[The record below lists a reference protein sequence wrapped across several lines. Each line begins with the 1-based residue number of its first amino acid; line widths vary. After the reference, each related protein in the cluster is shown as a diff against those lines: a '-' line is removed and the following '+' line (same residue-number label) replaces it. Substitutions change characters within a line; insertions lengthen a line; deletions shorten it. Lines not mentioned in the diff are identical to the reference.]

1 MAERKLTLD
10 STLPRLREVFEE
22 FKGVEVAILFGS
34 MVRDGFS
41 AHDIDLALKLERE
54 DLLEVGWIVF
64 QIAKALHVNE
74 DRVDV
79 TLLNHANPILL
90 SKILRD
96 GIVIKAQPEAI
107 EKLLQRAQQAPDAS
121 IEFKQWA
128 TLDPKLDK
136 AIIMSRV
143 EEIKR
148 NADFIRNEILCKR
161 VEELNYKDTLAL
173 ERAMHRIIEAMLDI
187 CRHMVSAYSLGF
199 IESYG
204 EYPEKLAKANKMPRD
219 LAGKVA
225 KLAGLRNILVH
236 RYMEIKSEALYKAAK
251 ETVEEIVSEFME
263 WVKNIEAN
271 KPS

>member
-1 MAERKLTLD
+1 MTERKLTLD

-34 MVRDGFS
+34 MVRDWFS

-64 QIAKALHVNE
+64 QIAKTLHVNE

-107 EKLLQRAQQAPDAS
+107 EKLLQRAQQSPDAS

-128 TLDPKLDK
+128 TLNPKLDK

-161 VEELNYKDTLAL
+161 L
-173 ERAMHRIIEAMLDI
+173 
-187 CRHMVSAYSLGF
+187 
-199 IESYG
+199 
-204 EYPEKLAKANKMPRD
+204 
-219 LAGKVA
+219 
-225 KLAGLRNILVH
+225 
-236 RYMEIKSEALYKAAK
+236 
-251 ETVEEIVSEFME
+251 
-263 WVKNIEAN
+263 KN
-271 KPS
+271 